1 MADDPVRASDQHD
14 AVDVAVSAIQEI
26 LESDPV
32 RAEALAEYAVTA
44 MGRQP
49 RLMRLHARSLRLQN
63 RIAAANEIELDAIRA
78 SRHDPDLSEAAR
90 LLAAGQESAACAVL
104 EKVLARDLDDPVA
117 NMMLGISLGSTGYF
131 RRAEK
136 LLRRAITAAPG
147 YLEARTKLAG
157 QLLLQCRPA
166 EALKMIDSAI
176 AMASPP
182 AAILRLRAT
191 ILAELGDYEGAASI
205 YRGLLRADPR
215 EASDWISLG
224 DTLRTVGN
232 PIASE
237 QAYRSALARNR
248 SFGRSWWSLAS
259 LNDGAFGDDDI
270 RSMESTVAATATTID
285 DDDNS
290 MYIHFALAT
299 AYDQRGNH
307 EAAFGHWV
315 IGNRLCRNQR
325 HYDPAIV
332 TREID
337 RSKAALTSAYFD
349 QNQARGNLSAAPIF
363 IVGMP
368 RSGSTLVEQILSS
381 HPEVEGTAELPII
394 PILIQTWLSDRGAAP
409 HVSYRDL
416 LASLTAREAKSL
428 GDEYIA
434 RANVYRKTEKSLFV
448 DKLPH
453 NWSDIGFIKAILP
466 NAHIVDV
473 RRSPLDCCFSNYKLM
488 FAQGHPASYSL
499 EEMALYYKNYVR
511 FMDHIDIISPNYVHH
526 VDYEMLVESIEN
538 ETRRLLEYI
547 GLEFDKRCLDFHST
561 KRAIATASSEQVRRP
576 LNRSGIGSYK
586 PYEKWLE
593 PLKKALM

>member
-1 MADDPVRASDQHD
+1 MADDPVRASDQQG
-14 AVDVAVSAIQEI
+14 AVDAAVSAILEI
-26 LESDPV
+26 LESDPGH
-32 RAEALAEYAVTA
+32 AEALAESAIAA

-49 RLMRLHARSLRLQN
+49 RLMRLHARSLRLQR

-90 LLAAGQESAACAVL
+90 LLVAGQESAACAVL

-259 LNDGAFGDDDI
+259 LNAGAFDDDDI
-270 RSMESTVAATATTID
+270 RSMESAIAATID
-285 DDDNS
+285 DHDNN

-299 AYDQRGNH
+299 AYDQKGSY

-337 RSKAALTSAYFD
+337 RSKAALTFAYFD
-349 QNQARGNLSAAPIF
+349 QNQARGNPSAAPVF

-394 PILIQTWLSDRGAAP
+394 PILIQTWLSDRGVAP
-409 HVSYRDL
+409 DVSYRDL
-416 LASLTAREAKSL
+416 LASLTAHEAKSL

-434 RANVYRKTEKSLFV
+434 RASAYRKTDRSRFV

-466 NAHIVDV
+466 NAHVIDV

-499 EEMALYYKNYVR
+499 EEMASYYKNYVR
-511 FMDHIDIISPNYVHH
+511 FMDHIDNISANYVHH
-526 VDYEMLVESIEN
+526 VNYETLVENIER
-538 ETRRLLEYI
+538 ETLRLLEFI
-547 GLEFDKRCLDFHST
+547 GLKFDKRCLDFHST

-576 LNRSGIGSYK
+576 LNRIGIGGYK
-586 PYEKWLE
+586 PYEQWLD
-593 PLKKALM
+593 PLKKAFL

>member
-1 MADDPVRASDQHD
+1 MAEDPARASDYHD
-14 AVDVAVSAIQEI
+14 AVDAAVLAI
-26 LESDPV
+26 LEIIETDAV
-32 RAEALAEYAVTA
+32 RAEVIAENAITT

-49 RLMRLHARSLRLQN
+49 RLMRLHARALRLQN

-78 SRHDPDLSEAAR
+78 SRYDPDLSEAAR
-90 LLAAGQESAACAVL
+90 LLAAGQEPAARAVL
-104 EKVLARDLDDPVA
+104 DEVLARDLDDPVA
-117 NMMLGISLGSTGYF
+117 NMMLGISLGGTGHF

-166 EALKMIDSAI
+166 EALTMIDSAI
-176 AMASPP
+176 ALASPP
-182 AAILRLRAT
+182 VAILRFRAT
-191 ILAELGDYEGAASI
+191 ILAELGDYEGAASL

-270 RSMESTVAATATTID
+270 RSMESAVAATID
-285 DDDNS
+285 DYDNN
-290 MYIHFALAT
+290 MYIHFALAA
-299 AYDQRGNH
+299 AYDHKGSY
-307 EAAFGHWV
+307 ESAFGHWV

-325 HYDPAIV
+325 HYDPAVV

-409 HVSYRDL
+409 DVSYRDL
-416 LASLTAREAKSL
+416 LASMTAHEAKSL

-434 RANVYRKTEKSLFV
+434 RAHVYRKTDRRLFV

-466 NAHIVDV
+466 NAHVIDV

-499 EEMALYYKNYVR
+499 EEMALYYKNYVTL
-511 FMDHIDIISPNYVHH
+511 MDHIDTIAPNYIYH
-526 VDYEMLVESIEN
+526 VDYEMLVESVEN
-538 ETRRLLEYI
+538 EIRRILEYI
-547 GLEFDKRCLDFHST
+547 GLQFDKRCLDFHST

-576 LNRSGIGSYK
+576 LNRSGIGIYK

-593 PLKKALM
+593 PLKNALM